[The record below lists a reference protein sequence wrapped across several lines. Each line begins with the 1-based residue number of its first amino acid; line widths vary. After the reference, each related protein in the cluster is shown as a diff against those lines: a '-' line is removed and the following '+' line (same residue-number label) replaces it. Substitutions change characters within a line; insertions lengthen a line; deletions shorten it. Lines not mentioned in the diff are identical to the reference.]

1 MKKLFTLVFIANFTF
16 TIQAQDITNTLG
28 AGGNFEINKN
38 DGTNFL
44 RVNQFGNLNLG
55 GGPGSSYL
63 NGGRDLNLVKEGGSA
78 GITLTAISNGANSRA
93 RIDFAKAN
101 GTIGA
106 LSTLVDNDEVSYLS
120 FYGHDGAGYHFGASL
135 KVSVDGNVTPGII
148 PMQFDFINKDSES
161 SLTIKADGKVGIG
174 SETPASTLEV
184 NGSISKAVTIN
195 VGDTY
200 TADADDYTIIPQNT
214 IGDITLTLP
223 APSSCRGRIYV
234 VKHDGNAANNINIGS
249 STTIDG
255 HTTIT
260 LDTAWES
267 VTFQSTGATWIIIG
281 GIGYTGS

>member
-1 MKKLFTLVFIANFTF
+1 MKKLFTLIFIASLAF

-38 DGTNFL
+38 DGTNYL
-44 RVNQFGNLNLG
+44 RVNQFGKLNLG
-55 GGPGSSYL
+55 GGPNSSYF

-78 GITLTAISNGANSRA
+78 GITLTAISNGASSRG

-106 LSTLVDNDEVSYLS
+106 LSTLVDNDEISYLH
-120 FYGHDGAGYHFGASL
+120 FYGHDGSGYNLGASL
-135 KVSVDGNVTPGII
+135 EVSVDGNVTPGTT
-148 PMQFDFINKDSES
+148 PMQFDFFTNDTES
-161 SLTIKADGKVGIG
+161 RLTIKANGNVGIG
-174 SETPASTLEV
+174 SETPTSTLDV
-184 NGSISKAVTIN
+184 DGSVSKAVTFN

-214 IGDITLTLP
+214 IGNITLTLP

-234 VKHDGNAANNINIGS
+234 VKHDGNAANDINIGS

-281 GIGYTGS
+281 GVGYVGS